1 LQLLSR
7 EVTYAYEESEVFN
20 GLTRELKAVPVKI
33 VSGDLGICLIASFQQ
48 LLPIFSYFNHLN
60 DYILFYETSFPRIK
74 KAIIPLLKNS
84 ISNPVFINELIT
96 SSLSQVSDY
105 SHLSYS
111 AFCDS
116 CHCLQNKMSSKAQR
130 IVKNKYGVKT
140 RGGKLGSFPRSKG
153 SHHSPDKYK
162 ESVHTKSLQQVKAS
176 KRDKAKIPMRCKNK
190 IGSEDISLSF
200 DDNKYFN

>member
-1 LQLLSR
+1 MCLIKGFEQLLH
-7 EVTYAYEESEVFN
+7 TF
-20 GLTRELKAVPVKI
+20 P
-33 VSGDLGICLIASFQQ
+33 
-48 LLPIFSYFNHLN
+48 YFNNLN
-60 DYILFYETSFPRIK
+60 GYILFYETSFPRIK

-140 RGGKLGSFPRSKG
+140 RGGKLGSFTRSRS
-153 SHHSPDKYK
+153 SHH
-162 ESVHTKSLQQVKAS
+162 ESVRAQPLQQVKTS
-176 KRDKAKIPMRCKNK
+176 KADKAK
-190 IGSEDISLSF
+190 
-200 DDNKYFN
+200 